1 MSTIAAVAAS
11 AGAAAAAAAATTT
24 GVLAAAAAGPSAGA
38 TTSASATATGIVAA
52 AAAAAAG
59 PLAGATTSASA
70 TATAMSVRVPVEISI
85 EDSPFFFSGC
95 LNISLRRG
103 TGFPVPDAPRVCAVA
118 VCACGSASTRRFL
131 GLSRRGDGGTRSL
144 VGIGA
149 EG

>member
-24 GVLAAAAAGPSAGA
+24 GVLAAAAA
-38 TTSASATATGIVAA
+38 
-52 AAAAAAG
+52 AAAAG
-59 PLAGATTSASA
+59 PSAGATTSASA